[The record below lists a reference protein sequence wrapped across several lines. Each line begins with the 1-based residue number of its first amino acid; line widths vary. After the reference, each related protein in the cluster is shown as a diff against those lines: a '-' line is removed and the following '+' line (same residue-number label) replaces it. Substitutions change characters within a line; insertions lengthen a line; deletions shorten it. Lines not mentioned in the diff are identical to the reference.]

1 MKSVFS
7 VSSVLLA
14 LFLTACGGSGS
25 SSTTAITSISNAV
38 VQPKPVQKVDGYSLT
53 AKKDNRQAQPLTGSQ
68 GINTVT
74 IDGKTLDFI
83 PQGFIVG
90 NNINL
95 NAGNMTRI
103 GSGNA
108 LSYMHYGYVAD
119 TAKNVS
125 PTLFAQGI
133 ATASDKVPT
142 TGKAT
147 YNGTAVDNNKV
158 SYNARFDVNYKI
170 KTVGGTL
177 TPQKDTVGAKDI
189 LLSAKING
197 NQFASTG
204 TYDVNG
210 QFYGPN
216 AEELGG
222 VFKNHDDSLSGAFG
236 AKK

>member
-14 LFLTACGGSGS
+14 LSLTACGGGGS

-53 AKKDNRQAQPLTGSQ
+53 AKKDNHQAQPLTGSQ

-108 LSYMHYGYVAD
+108 LSYMRYGYVAD

-142 TGKAT
+142 TGKAV

-158 SYNARFDVNYKI
+158 SYNARFDVNYTAKI
-170 KTVGGTL
+170 LGGTL
-177 TPQKDTVGAKDI
+177 SPQTNP
-189 LLSAKING
+189 SAKMINLTAVING
-197 NQFASTG
+197 NTFTG
-204 TYDVNG
+204 KSDYTTTG

>member
-1 MKSVFS
+1 MKFVFG

-14 LFLTACGGSGS
+14 LFLTACGGGGS
-25 SSTTAITSISNAV
+25 SSTTTTVTSISNAV

-83 PQGFIVG
+83 PQGFSVG
-90 NNINL
+90 HINI
-95 NAGNMTRI
+95 NAGNQTRI

-108 LSYMHYGYVAD
+108 LSYMRYGYIAD

-158 SYNARFDVNYKI
+158 SYNARFDVNYTAKI
-170 KTVGGTL
+170 LGGTL
-177 TPQKDTVGAKDI
+177 SPQTNP
-189 LLSAKING
+189 SAKMINLTAVIKG
-197 NQFASTG
+197 NTFTG
-204 TYDVNG
+204 KSDYTTTG

>member
-14 LFLTACGGSGS
+14 LFLTACGGGGS

-38 VQPKPVQKVDGYSLT
+38 ISPKPVQKVDGYSLT

-90 NNINL
+90 NNINQ

-108 LSYMHYGYVAD
+108 LSYMRYGYVAD

-158 SYNARFDVNYKI
+158 SYNARFDVNYTAKI
-170 KTVGGTL
+170 LGGTL
-177 TPQKDTVGAKDI
+177 SPQNNP
-189 LLSAKING
+189 SAKMINLTAVIKG
-197 NQFASTG
+197 NTFTG
-204 TYDVNG
+204 KSDYTTTG

>member
-1 MKSVFS
+1 MKFVFG

-14 LFLTACGGSGS
+14 LFLTACGGGGS
-25 SSTTAITSISNAV
+25 SSTTTTVTSISNAV

-83 PQGFIVG
+83 PQGFSVG
-90 NNINL
+90 HINI
-95 NAGNMTRI
+95 NAGNQTRI

-108 LSYMHYGYVAD
+108 LSYMRYGYIAD

-158 SYNARFDVNYKI
+158 SYNARFDVNYTAKI
-170 KTVGGTL
+170 LGGTL
-177 TPQKDTVGAKDI
+177 SPQNNP
-189 LLSAKING
+189 SAKMINLTAVIKG
-197 NQFASTG
+197 NTFTG
-204 TYDVNG
+204 KSDYTTTG